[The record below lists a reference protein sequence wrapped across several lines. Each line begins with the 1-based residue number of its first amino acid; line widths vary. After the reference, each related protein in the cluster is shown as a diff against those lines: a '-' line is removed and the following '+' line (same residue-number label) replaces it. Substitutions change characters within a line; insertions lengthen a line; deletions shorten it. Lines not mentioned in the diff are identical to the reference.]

1 MRHFR
6 RVTEGVDVSPM
17 LAELEAA
24 PDLWNEHR
32 ERTGEGS
39 PHAGAD
45 DIWLRFFPRER
56 LLTQDDYRAEGR
68 CVFYPA
74 WERLPSLHRLAFDLM
89 HALRCTEMGGVLI
102 TRIPPGGRVLPHDD
116 RGSWHAE
123 FFGVKCYLPLASN
136 ARCVNVCLDEEVQMR
151 AGEVWSFNN
160 LDTHSVENNGATD
173 RITVILCYRGEGQS
187 DG

>member
-39 PHAGAD
+39 PHAEAD

-74 WERLPSLHRLAFDLM
+74 WWRLPSLHRLAFDLM

-102 TRIPPGGRVLPHDD
+102 TRIPPGGRVLLSDPFRGPSLRLLETMDAAGWSVAMSRWSVGEDD
-116 RGSWHAE
+116 APRPI
-123 FFGVKCYLPLASN
+123 GVYELTAPA
-136 ARCVNVCLDEEVQMR
+136 
-151 AGEVWSFNN
+151 
-160 LDTHSVENNGATD
+160 
-173 RITVILCYRGEGQS
+173 
-187 DG
+187 